1 MGQGYRGWPRPK
13 TVLPPSYRE
22 ATEETLYES
31 GAFVVFGNQLCSR
44 HVFTA
49 KGRRDSGELNSLDYR
64 RRRHAV
70 TDAHR
75 LQAIAGP
82 AALQFVDQL
91 GHQDGTRRADRV
103 SVGMVGF
110 PGEVSRGLESHL

>member
-70 TDAHR
+70 TDAHG
-75 LQAIAGP
+75 LQAVLRL
-82 AALQFVDQL
+82 AALPTCPPPKVPAVPRRGKKGAGGAKPL
-91 GHQDGTRRADRV
+91 GA
-103 SVGMVGF
+103 SF
-110 PGEVSRGLESHL
+110 